1 MRLEPAESVAL
12 LGRSGCGKTTL
23 LKALLLLDAPGP
35 ADSGAVLLDGDP
47 VITGRRRPGARAL
60 RPYRRA
66 VQYVPQDPAASLDPR
81 YDVVSQ
87 ITRAL
92 HTLRA
97 PGGPD
102 GHEAV
107 AQSLLEALG
116 LPRQS
121 WRRRPHEISGGQ
133 AQRLA
138 LARALAPGPRYLL
151 LDEPVSGLDPAL
163 RHQVLDLLAGLADD
177 DGWCAPVPAP
187 DAPGARP
194 ASLGAVPAPVAPQ
207 AARPASPGAAPAP
220 DAPGARPA
228 SLGAVPAPVAP
239 GARPA
244 SLGAV
249 PAPVG
254 PQAARPAR
262 SGAVPAPDAPGA
274 RPALLL
280 VSHDLAAVARVCTRS
295 IVMDAGV
302 LVEDVPTAR
311 LLDAPEHPAARA
323 LRDAVP
329 ALPD

>member
-1 MRLEPAESVAL
+1 MTAPCLRVAGLRRTYPDSAGRRHTVLHDVDLRLEPSESVAL

-35 ADSGAVLLDGDP
+35 ADAGTILLDGGP

-177 DGWCAPVPAP
+177 DGWCVPVPAP

-194 ASLGAVPAPVAPQ
+194 ASLGAVPAP
-207 AARPASPGAAPAP
+207 
-220 DAPGARPA
+220 D
-228 SLGAVPAPVAP
+228 AP

-254 PQAARPAR
+254 PQA
-262 SGAVPAPDAPGA
+262 A

>member
-1 MRLEPAESVAL
+1 MTAPCLRVAGLRRTYPDDAGRRHTVLHDVDLRLEPSESVAL

-35 ADSGAVLLDGDP
+35 ADAGTILLDGGP

-81 YDVVSQ
+81 HDVVSQ

-92 HTLRA
+92 RTLRA

-107 AQSLLEALG
+107 AESLLEALD

-138 LARALAPGPRYLL
+138 LARALAPSPRYLL

-177 DGWCAPVPAP
+177 DGWCAPVTAPA
-187 DAPGARP
+187 AP
-194 ASLGAVPAPVAPQ
+194 GAVPAPA
-207 AARPASPGAAPAP
+207 
-220 DAPGARPA
+220 
-228 SLGAVPAPVAP
+228 
-239 GARPA
+239 
-244 SLGAV
+244 
-249 PAPVG
+249 G
-254 PQAARPAR
+254 PQA
-262 SGAVPAPDAPGA
+262 A

>member
-1 MRLEPAESVAL
+1 MTAPCLRVAGLRRTYPDSAGRRHTVLHDVDLRLEPSESVAL

-35 ADSGAVLLDGDP
+35 TDSGTVLLDGDP

-81 YDVVSQ
+81 HDVVSQ

-92 HTLRA
+92 RTLRA

-107 AQSLLEALG
+107 AESLLEALD

-121 WRRRPHEISGGQ
+121 WRHRPHEISGGQ
-133 AQRLA
+133 SQRLA
-138 LARALAPGPRYLL
+138 LARALAPSPRYLL

-177 DGWCAPVPAP
+177 DGWCAPA
-187 DAPGARP
+187 P
-194 ASLGAVPAPVAPQ
+194 AST
-207 AARPASPGAAPAP
+207 
-220 DAPGARPA
+220 
-228 SLGAVPAPVAP
+228 
-239 GARPA
+239 
-244 SLGAV
+244 
-249 PAPVG
+249 
-254 PQAARPAR
+254 
-262 SGAVPAPDAPGA
+262 GAVPAPDTPAARPPVTGAVPAPDTPAA
-274 RPALLL
+274 RPAVLL

>member
-1 MRLEPAESVAL
+1 MTAPCLRVAGLRRTYPDSAGRRHTVLHDVDLRLEPSESVAL

-35 ADSGAVLLDGDP
+35 TDSGTVLLDGDP

-81 YDVVSQ
+81 HDVISQ

-92 HTLRA
+92 RTLQA

-102 GHEAV
+102 EHEAV
-107 AQSLLEALG
+107 AESLLEALD

-121 WRRRPHEISGGQ
+121 WRHRPHEISGGQ
-133 AQRLA
+133 AQRVSI
-138 LARALAPGPRYLL
+138 ARALALAPRYLL

-177 DGWCAPVPAP
+177 DGWCLPVPAP
-187 DAPGARP
+187 DAP
-194 ASLGAVPAPVAPQ
+194 
-207 AARPASPGAAPAP
+207 AARPA
-220 DAPGARPA
+220 
-228 SLGAVPAPVAP
+228 V
-239 GARPA
+239 
-244 SLGAV
+244 
-249 PAPVG
+249 
-254 PQAARPAR
+254 
-262 SGAVPAPDAPGA
+262 
-274 RPALLL
+274 LL

-295 IVMDAGV
+295 IVMDAGL
-302 LVEDVPTAR
+302 LVEDVPTTR

-329 ALPD
+329 ALPED

>member
-1 MRLEPAESVAL
+1 MTSSCLQAVGLRRTYPDASGRRHTALHDVDLRLEPAESVAL

-177 DGWCAPVPAP
+177 DGWCAPA
-187 DAPGARP
+187 P
-194 ASLGAVPAPVAPQ
+194 AST
-207 AARPASPGAAPAP
+207 
-220 DAPGARPA
+220 
-228 SLGAVPAPVAP
+228 
-239 GARPA
+239 
-244 SLGAV
+244 
-249 PAPVG
+249 
-254 PQAARPAR
+254 
-262 SGAVPAPDAPGA
+262 GAVPAPDTPAARPPVTGAVPAPDTPAA
-274 RPALLL
+274 RPAVLL

>member
-1 MRLEPAESVAL
+1 MTSSCLQAVGLRRTYPDASGRRHTALHDVDLRLEPTESVAL

-194 ASLGAVPAPVAPQ
+194 ARS
-207 AARPASPGAAPAP
+207 
-220 DAPGARPA
+220 
-228 SLGAVPAPVAP
+228 
-239 GARPA
+239 
-244 SLGAV
+244 GAV

>member
-1 MRLEPAESVAL
+1 MTAPCLRVAGLRRTYPDSAGRRHTVLHDVDLRLEPSESVAL

-23 LKALLLLDAPGP
+23 LKALLLLDDPGP
-35 ADSGAVLLDGDP
+35 TDSGTVLLDGDP
-47 VITGRRRPGARAL
+47 VITGRRRPGACAL

-81 YDVVSQ
+81 HDVISQ

-92 HTLRA
+92 RTLQA

-102 GHEAV
+102 EHEAV
-107 AQSLLEALG
+107 AESLLEALD

-121 WRRRPHEISGGQ
+121 WRHRPHEISGGQ
-133 AQRLA
+133 SQRLA

-187 DAPGARP
+187 VG
-194 ASLGAVPAPVAPQ
+194 
-207 AARPASPGAAPAP
+207 
-220 DAPGARPA
+220 
-228 SLGAVPAPVAP
+228 P

-262 SGAVPAPDAPGA
+262 SGAVPAPVGPQAA

>member
-1 MRLEPAESVAL
+1 MTSSCLQAVGLRRTYPDASGRRHTALHDVDLRLEPTESVAL

-47 VITGRRRPGARAL
+47 VITERRRPGARAL

-133 AQRLA
+133 TQRLA

-177 DGWCAPVPAP
+177 DGWCVPVPAP

-194 ASLGAVPAPVAPQ
+194 ASLGAVPAPV
-207 AARPASPGAAPAP
+207 
-220 DAPGARPA
+220 
-228 SLGAVPAPVAP
+228 
-239 GARPA
+239 
-244 SLGAV
+244 
-249 PAPVG
+249 G
-254 PQAARPAR
+254 PQA
-262 SGAVPAPDAPGA
+262 A

-295 IVMDAGV
+295 IVMDAGL
-302 LVEDVPTAR
+302 LVEDAPTAR

-329 ALPD
+329 VLPED

>member
-1 MRLEPAESVAL
+1 MTAPCLRAAGLRRTYPDSAGRRHTVLHDVDLRLEPSESVAL

-23 LKALLLLDAPGP
+23 LKALLLLDDPGP
-35 ADSGAVLLDGDP
+35 TDSGTVLLDGDP
-47 VITGRRRPGARAL
+47 VVTGRRRPGARAL

-66 VQYVPQDPAASLDPR
+66 VQYVPQDPAGSLDPR
-81 YDVVSQ
+81 HDVISQ

-92 HTLRA
+92 RTLQA

-102 GHEAV
+102 EHEAV
-107 AQSLLEALG
+107 AESLLEALD

-121 WRRRPHEISGGQ
+121 WRHRPHEISGGQ
-133 AQRLA
+133 SQRLA

-177 DGWCAPVPAP
+177 DGWCAP
-187 DAPGARP
+187 
-194 ASLGAVPAPVAPQ
+194 
-207 AARPASPGAAPAP
+207 APAP
-220 DAPGARPA
+220 
-228 SLGAVPAPVAP
+228 AV
-239 GARPA
+239 
-244 SLGAV
+244 
-249 PAPVG
+249 
-254 PQAARPAR
+254 
-262 SGAVPAPDAPGA
+262 SGAVPAPNAPAVRPPVSGAVPAPNAPAVRPPVSGAVPAPNAPAA
-274 RPALLL
+274 RPAMLL

-311 LLDAPEHPAARA
+311 LLDAPEHPAAKA

>member
-1 MRLEPAESVAL
+1 MTAPCLRVAGLRRTYPDDAGRRHTVLHDVDLRLEPSESVAL

-35 ADSGAVLLDGDP
+35 ADAGTILLDGGP

-81 YDVVSQ
+81 HDVVSQ

-92 HTLRA
+92 RTLRA

-107 AQSLLEALG
+107 AESLLEALD

-138 LARALAPGPRYLL
+138 LARALAPSPRYLL

-177 DGWCAPVPAP
+177 DGWCAPVTAPA
-187 DAPGARP
+187 AP
-194 ASLGAVPAPVAPQ
+194 GAVPAPA
-207 AARPASPGAAPAP
+207 
-220 DAPGARPA
+220 
-228 SLGAVPAPVAP
+228 
-239 GARPA
+239 
-244 SLGAV
+244 
-249 PAPVG
+249 G

-262 SGAVPAPDAPGA
+262 PGAVPAPAGPQAARPARPGAVPAPAGPQAA